1 MSTVIEITQ
10 NNNTASIDVIDGN
23 AQPTI
28 IVEIATIGPIGAK
41 GDKGDAAT
49 IAVGTVTTGAAGS
62 SAVITNSGTSAA
74 AVFDFVIPKGDDGL
88 GTVTGVAGTG
98 SVNGITLTGNVTS
111 SGTLTLG
118 GNLSNVNLGTQVTS
132 TLPIANGGTGQTTAL
147 AAFDA
152 LSPTTIKGDMLLHN
166 GSTTVV
172 LPVGTNTQLL
182 VADSTQTSGVKWAD
196 APPLAVTSVSATAPI
211 SSSGGLTPTVS
222 ISQSGTASDGY
233 LSSTDWNTFNSKT
246 NNTGTVTSVAATA
259 GTGIAVTGSP
269 ITTSG
274 IINITNTAPDQ
285 VVSVT
290 GAGTTAVTGTY
301 PNFTVTSNDQFDG
314 TVTSVSGTGSV
325 NGITLSGTVTDS
337 GNLTLGGTL
346 SNVSLT
352 TQVTGTLPIAS
363 GGTNATT
370 ASGARTSLGLGTA
383 AVLDAGSALG
393 AATLDAGG
401 TVPLS
406 QIPASIQ
413 GGLNYQGSWNASTNT
428 PTLVSSTGSK
438 GHYYAVAVPGSTNL
452 DGITDW
458 NTGDLVVYNGTAWE
472 QIDNT
477 DAVTSVNGFTG
488 TVVLDAGDVG
498 AYPDTN
504 PSGYTNNTG
513 TVTSVAASVPSF
525 LSVAGSPVTTS
536 GTLEITYSGTALPVS
551 NGGTGATTLT
561 GYVKGSGTSALSA
574 SSTIPNTDISGLGTM
589 STQNATTVAITGG
602 AINGTTVGASTAST
616 GAFTDFT
623 ASGSASFT
631 STGAVKLPVGTAAE
645 RPTPAA
651 GMLRFNDDSNE
662 FEGYN
667 GAAWSSVG
675 GSAISNDT
683 ATATDVYPLF
693 ANATTGTAANVY
705 TSNAKLLYK
714 PSTGELKSEVLVAQN
729 GLVVNSM
736 TIDTSYT
743 IPTGHSASSVGAI
756 TVNSGVSVTVP
767 SGSRW
772 VVL

>member
-10 NNNTASIDVIDGN
+10 NNNTASIDVINSN

-28 IVEIATIGPIGAK
+28 IVELATIGPIGAK

-111 SGTLTLG
+111 NGTLTLG

-132 TLPIANGGTGQTTAL
+132 TLPIANGGTGQTTSL

-152 LSPTTIKGDMLLHN
+152 LSPTTIKGDMLVHN

-172 LPVGTNTQLL
+172 LPVGTNMQLL
-182 VADSTQTSGVKWAD
+182 VADSTRPSGIKWAD
-196 APPLAVTSVSATAPI
+196 APPLAVTSVAATAPI
-211 SSSGGLTPTVS
+211 TSSGGLTPTVS
-222 ISQSGTASDGY
+222 ISQASTSVDGY

-259 GTGIAVTGSP
+259 GTGISVSGSP
-269 ITTSG
+269 ITTNG
-274 IINITNTAPDQ
+274 TLTITNTAPDQ
-285 VVSVT
+285 TVSITGVGTTSVT
-290 GAGTTAVTGTY
+290 GAY

-325 NGITLSGTVTDS
+325 NGITLTGTVTEAGS
-337 GNLTLGGTL
+337 LSLGGTL

-352 TQVTGTLPIAS
+352 TQVTGTLPIAN

-413 GGLNYQGSWNASTNT
+413 GGLNYQGAWNASTNT

-438 GHYYAVAVPGSTNL
+438 GHYYAVSVSGSTDLN
-452 DGITDW
+452 GITDW
-458 NTGDLVVYNGTAWE
+458 NIGDLAVYNGTVWE

-525 LSVAGSPVTTS
+525 LSVTGIPVTTS
-536 GTLEITYSGTALPVS
+536 GTLEITYSGTALPVA
-551 NGGTGATTLT
+551 NGGTGTTTLT

-574 SSTIPNTDISGLGTM
+574 SATIPNTDVSGLGTM
-589 STQNATTVAITGG
+589 STQNANSVTITGG
-602 AINGTTVGASTAST
+602 SVNGTTVGATTASS
-616 GAFTDFT
+616 GAFTDFS
-623 ASGSASFT
+623 ASGTANFT
-631 STGAVKLPVGTAAE
+631 STGAVKLPVGTAAQ
-645 RPTPAA
+645 RPTPTA
-651 GMLRFNDDSNE
+651 GMLRFNDDTDE

-683 ATATDVYPLF
+683 STSTDVYPLF

-714 PSTGELKSEVLVAQN
+714 PSTGELKAQELVATN
-729 GLVVNSM
+729 GIVVNSA
-736 TIDTSYT
+736 TITSSYT
-743 IPTGHSASSVGAI
+743 IPSGSHAMSAGA
-756 TVNSGVSVTVP
+756 VSIADGVTVTV
-767 SGSRW
+767 SDGSNW
-772 VVL
+772 VIL